1 MDLHPHEAPKRVHR
15 GELLSFARVEHGGV
29 FVLSSPLLPITL
41 RLQQGT
47 PVSRA
52 SSHRLAVWLRDRTG
66 RCRGFHHRHSGE
78 DMTSEAAVEVKCG
91 RPQRVSR
98 RGTARRGEA
107 GVGVAMLSHVTSGGT
122 WSNTHT
128 ENVQRVEF
136 HAYIHT
142 IYIYIIVRVYVWW
155 CSKISGH
162 CWEHPKYRRFRWKR
176 LRREFEPAY
185 VGKHQ
190 ILRLHFRLFSVIS
203 GALEATELASP
214 IFETMSLQD
223 AFQAG
228 QKAQDPTADSPK
240 KSRLPWG
247 GTFWGLRKAPEVDHH
262 NVPPCLFAF
271 GFLCWTH
278 AVLSSCHRSTENG
291 VQA

>member
-142 IYIYIIVRVYVWW
+142 IYIYYSTCVCMVVFQDLWTLL
-155 CSKISGH
+155 GA
-162 CWEHPKYRRFRWKR
+162 P
-176 LRREFEPAY
+176 
-185 VGKHQ
+185 Q
-190 ILRLHFRLFSVIS
+190 IPQVSM
-203 GALEATELASP
+203 EAT
-214 IFETMSLQD
+214 
-223 AFQAG
+223 
-228 QKAQDPTADSPK
+228 
-240 KSRLPWG
+240 
-247 GTFWGLRKAPEVDHH
+247 APRV
-262 NVPPCLFAF
+262 
-271 GFLCWTH
+271 
-278 AVLSSCHRSTENG
+278 
-291 VQA
+291 